1 MKKIGKK
8 IVQTLKAVAVALA
21 VNVFSKLASAC
32 GSIEKIETLQSQLS
46 GAFEAKRLVI
56 SGIEQSLREAGIAIT
71 PKMDKAAKAEVVAA
85 FNGFASRSYELAR
98 EQKGSSKEANEKLV
112 KQLKNLYQNTLKP
125 HLGIEKNPA
134 LAHNTAGAGAT
145 AKAKAARAAKA
156 VSEAVI
162 AAKVAKAT
170 EGCVTVDVSKKF
182 SVTASQQAADS
193 VAFLRNKFKGNK
205 DKESLIRETVRCMVS
220 IVLGNDK
227 SAK

>member
-98 EQKGSSKEANEKLV
+98 EQKGSKEVNEKLV

-125 HLGIEKNPA
+125 HLGIEKNPS

-145 AKAKAARAAKA
+145 AKAKAAKAEKA

-182 SVTASQQAADS
+182 SATASQQAADS

-205 DKESLIRETVRCMVS
+205 DKEILIRETVRCMVS

-227 SAK
+227 ASK